1 MSVGAEEMSRCGGTR
16 NNQNPSGNLVTI
28 TVRVG
33 ILRLI
38 VDIKIDYGDTSHDT
52 QPASTAP
59 VIVTC
64 TLNFSR

>member
-1 MSVGAEEMSRCGGTR
+1 VQKRCHGAAEPATIKTH
-16 NNQNPSGNLVTI
+16 LVTSSRL
-28 TVRVG
+28 RVA
-33 ILRLI
+33 ILRFI